1 MISHLAQ
8 AWRGPRG
15 RTRQAPVS
23 RSRPTDETALSGP
36 EAVTTANTA
45 GSGVAPFDRRVIAV
59 GAVVFA
65 VLMVFSGRYG
75 FHRDELYFLAS
86 AQHLQASYVDQPVFT
101 PLLAWVSLKLF
112 GVSLPGLRVWPALA
126 AWATV
131 VVGGLTAREFGGGR
145 RAQLLAAIAVAT
157 MPAVLGSAHIL
168 DTTAFDI
175 LAWAGLAL
183 IAARIG
189 RTGDAR
195 WWLAGGLVL
204 GLGLAN
210 KHSVG
215 FFAVALL
222 IGALLSGGRRLVW
235 NRWFAAG
242 AVIAAAFTIPDIWW
256 QAQHQWATIAMTRTL
271 NQENGSL
278 GNIATWVIGQLLM
291 TSLALVWVW
300 PAGLRFLWRS
310 EQPLWRALVWAYGLL
325 FVFFALTTGAKIYY
339 LAGAY
344 IYLLAAGAVA
354 VDGWLSARRGRLRNL
369 LLATG
374 LTTAVALPFV
384 LPVLPAAD
392 AGPTAKV
399 NTVSAESIGWPQLVS
414 SVRTVWT
421 SLPPRQR
428 AHAVIFA
435 SNYGEASAINE
446 LGRGTGLPQAVS
458 GHNTYW
464 WWGPGNPHATT
475 VLAVMPGPVDGGGDA
490 AYLRQSFTS
499 VRAVATLSNPYRI
512 HNQEFDGHVYLCTG
526 PRHPWGQMWP
536 RLRSYS

>member
-1 MISHLAQ
+1 
-8 AWRGPRG
+8 
-15 RTRQAPVS
+15 
-23 RSRPTDETALSGP
+23 
-36 EAVTTANTA
+36 
-45 GSGVAPFDRRVIAV
+45 
-59 GAVVFA
+59 
-65 VLMVFSGRYG
+65 
-75 FHRDELYFLAS
+75 
-86 AQHLQASYVDQPVFT
+86 
-101 PLLAWVSLKLF
+101 
-112 GVSLPGLRVWPALA
+112 
-126 AWATV
+126 
-131 VVGGLTAREFGGGR
+131 
-145 RAQLLAAIAVAT
+145 
-157 MPAVLGSAHIL
+157 MPAVLGSDHIL

-204 GLGLAN
+204 GLGLTN

-215 FFAVALL
+215 FFAVALV
-222 IGALLSGGRRLVW
+222 IGVLLSGGRRLVW

-256 QAQHQWATIAMTRTL
+256 QAQHQWATIAMTRAL
-271 NQENGSL
+271 NQENGGP
-278 GNIATWVIGQLLM
+278 GNIAPFVIGQLLM

-310 EQPLWRALVWAYGLL
+310 ERPPWRALVWAYGLL
-325 FVFFALTTGAKIYY
+325 FVFFAVTTGAKIYY

-374 LTTAVALPFV
+374 LTTAVALPLV

-414 SVRTVWT
+414 TVRTVWT

-428 AHAVIFA
+428 ASAVIFA
-435 SNYGEASAINE
+435 SNYGEASAINV
-446 LGRGTGLPQAVS
+446 LGQGTGLPQAVS

-475 VLAVMPGPVDGGGDA
+475 VVAVMPGPADGGGDA
-490 AYLRQSFTS
+490 AYLRQFFTS

-536 RLRSYS
+536 QLRSYS